1 MVTDSGTGRR
11 ENPVIPIGMLSPE
24 KQMVFILLL
33 FLVLFCEVI
42 LLVYKGSHLLPPE
55 RLLPD
60 GILAF
65 VLLVL
70 LFLLVQGSQQSEWL
84 FAVPTWILGAVLFS
98 LSLYIAAGFIR
109 ERKRIKSE
117 LSPLAIQQAVD
128 NLPLGICFA
137 DPSGTLILCNRV
149 MSGLGMV
156 LLGSH
161 PQTWEELDHALKQ
174 PPHQSGVR
182 FFEGTP
188 NAFCFPDGKI
198 WIFKT
203 SHLTMKG
210 LEGYLQM
217 TAHDMTD
224 LYRENL
230 ALEQANRHLGEVME
244 KLQRMYERM
253 ADTVREKESLELKVY
268 IHDIFGRSLLTI
280 RDIMDSSSGS
290 LEKKMDMLKEAV
302 SYLSSKSPAVQGGM
316 EEEQQK
322 AAKLGVRV
330 KLDGYVPPD
339 TELERLTA
347 VAVRECVTN
356 CVRHAHGNE
365 VYVNIHETSG
375 ILKVTITNN
384 GEPPKEKI
392 VEGSGLLTLHHSV
405 EAFGGEMYLSHA
417 PAFALTMYLPRK
429 EMEEL

>member
-1 MVTDSGTGRR
+1 MRS
-11 ENPVIPIGMLSPE
+11 
-24 KQMVFILLL
+24 
-33 FLVLFCEVI
+33 
-42 LLVYKGSHLLPPE
+42 
-55 RLLPD
+55 
-60 GILAF
+60 
-65 VLLVL
+65 
-70 LFLLVQGSQQSEWL
+70 
-84 FAVPTWILGAVLFS
+84 
-98 LSLYIAAGFIR
+98 
-109 ERKRIKSE
+109 
-117 LSPLAIQQAVD
+117 
-128 NLPLGICFA
+128 
-137 DPSGTLILCNRV
+137 
-149 MSGLGMV
+149 
-156 LLGSH
+156 
-161 PQTWEELDHALKQ
+161 
-174 PPHQSGVR
+174 
-182 FFEGTP
+182 
-188 NAFCFPDGKI
+188 
-198 WIFKT
+198 
-203 SHLTMKG
+203 LTMEG
-210 LEGYLQM
+210 LEGYLQV

-280 RDIMDSSSGS
+280 RDIMDSSSGT

-356 CVRHAHGNE
+356 CVRHARGDE
-365 VYVNIHETSG
+365 VYVKMHETSG

-384 GEPPKEKI
+384 GEPPKDKI
-392 VEGSGLLTLHHSV
+392 VEGSGLLALRHSI
-405 EAFGGEMYLSHA
+405 EAFGGEMYLSHL
-417 PAFALTMYLPRK
+417 PVFALTVYLPRK
-429 EMEEL
+429 EMEES